1 LVVSIPSG
9 ALAAVDLA
17 DRIRKRRRAGQLI
30 ERAQQLAEQ
39 QVTIYVV
46 VPERVVELRT
56 LTPDQLLELLPDDQP
71 GG

>member
-1 LVVSIPSG
+1 M
-9 ALAAVDLA
+9 DLA
-17 DRIRKRRRAGQLI
+17 DRIRKRSRAGELI